1 MTKKPASL
9 TSQLLVRKGDA
20 TPVAVPDTNQI
31 EPTAPAEPAEAVG
44 GSSASG
50 SAASV
55 EPKPTEKPQAEQPAD
70 PVFAATPNGMQPAQE
85 PTEEQD
91 PVRPEPEIV
100 MEPAPEKKSSNKIAY
115 IGGFVAIVV
124 GVLVALNFF
133 GTDKSGTSVAPL
145 AKTTGSNA
153 TPTFS
158 AAKSV
163 DGESASVKTLTPYT
177 DAARGKVEAQIEPT
191 DPAIDDAVK
200 ALVLRPS
207 NTQITEVTKPM
218 TTGPASSV
226 APVTFNEG
234 EVVKTIAKATPA
246 KAPVAQVA
254 APIVTPVKT
263 AKIETPTAAPVA
275 HKGQYLIQL
284 FSVRSEKD
292 AKRGWAKTQ
301 SKHKTLLSNEALNL
315 EKADLGERGIY
326 YRVRFGAYD
335 TSSAAN
341 SVCSALKKE
350 KQDCLVKKLR

>member
-31 EPTAPAEPAEAVG
+31 DPTATVEPADAVG
-44 GSSASG
+44 GSDASG

-55 EPKPTEKPQAEQPAD
+55 EPKPTKPQAEQPAD

-85 PTEEQD
+85 PTEEQN

-100 MEPAPEKKSSNKIAY
+100 MEPGPEKKSSNKIAY
-115 IGGFVAIVV
+115 IGSFLAILV

-145 AKTTGSNA
+145 AKSSGSDT
-153 TPTFS
+153 TPTYS
-158 AAKSV
+158 AAKGV
-163 DGESASVKTLTPYT
+163 DGDSTSTKTLTPYT
-177 DAARGKVEAQIEPT
+177 DAARGKVDAQIEPT

-207 NTQITEVTKPM
+207 NTQVAEVTKPV
-218 TTGPASSV
+218 TTGPSSSV
-226 APVTFNEG
+226 APVTFNKG
-234 EVVKTIAKATPA
+234 EAVKTIAKVTPA

-254 APIVTPVKT
+254 APVVAPVKT
-263 AKIETPTAAPVA
+263 AKIETPTAAPIA

-292 AKRGWAKTQ
+292 AKQGWAKTQ
-301 SKHKTLLSNEALNL
+301 SKHKTLLSNEVLNL
-315 EKADLGERGIY
+315 EKADLGERGTY

-341 SVCSALKKE
+341 SVCSALKKA

>member
-20 TPVAVPDTNQI
+20 TPAAVPDT
-31 EPTAPAEPAEAVG
+31 ETTAPTTDGADRAVSAPPAEPV
-44 GSSASG
+44 
-50 SAASV
+50 
-55 EPKPTEKPQAEQPAD
+55 PTEKPETEDTPD

-85 PTEEQD
+85 PAEEPE

-100 MEPAPEKKSSNKIAY
+100 MEPAPEKKSSNTKAY
-115 IGGFVAIVV
+115 IGGFLAIVV

-145 AKTTGSNA
+145 AKTSGSDA
-153 TPTFS
+153 TPTYS
-158 AAKSV
+158 AAKAGEGDSV
-163 DGESASVKTLTPYT
+163 SVKTLTPYT
-177 DAARGKVEAQIEPT
+177 DAAHGKVEAQIEPR
-191 DPAIDDAVK
+191 DPAIDDAVN

-207 NTQITEVTKPM
+207 NTQISEVTKPV
-218 TTGPASSV
+218 TTGPASSI

-234 EVVKTIAKATPA
+234 EIVKTIGKATPA
-246 KAPVAQVA
+246 KTPVAQVTT
-254 APIVTPVKT
+254 PIVAPVKT
-263 AKIETPTAAPVA
+263 AKIETPKAAPVA

-284 FSVRSEKD
+284 FSLRSEKD
-292 AKRGWAKTQ
+292 AKQGWAKTQ

-341 SVCSALKKE
+341 AVCSALKKA

>member
-31 EPTAPAEPAEAVG
+31 ESTTAAESAEAVG
-44 GSSASG
+44 GSSSSG

-55 EPKPTEKPQAEQPAD
+55 EPKPTEKSQAEQTAD
-70 PVFAATPNGMQPAQE
+70 PIFAATPNGMQPAQE

-100 MEPAPEKKSSNKIAY
+100 MEPAPEKKSSNKVAY
-115 IGGFVAIVV
+115 IVGFVAIVV

-133 GTDKSGTSVAPL
+133 GTDKSGSSVAPL
-145 AKTTGSNA
+145 AKTTGPEA
-153 TPTFS
+153 TPTYN
-158 AAKSV
+158 AAKDV
-163 DGESASVKTLTPYT
+163 DGTGASATTLTPYT
-177 DAARGKVEAQIEPT
+177 DAARGKTDAQIEPS

-207 NTQITEVTKPM
+207 TTIAEVAKPA

-226 APVTFNEG
+226 APVTFNVGEG
-234 EVVKTIAKATPA
+234 VKTIAKATPV

-254 APIVTPVKT
+254 APIVAPVKI
-263 AKIETPTAAPVA
+263 AKIEAPKAAPVA

-301 SKHKTLLSNEALNL
+301 SKHKTLLSNEVLNL
-315 EKADLGERGIY
+315 EKADLGERGTY

-335 TSSAAN
+335 TSSAAS
-341 SVCSALKKE
+341 SVCSALKKA

>member
-20 TPVAVPDTNQI
+20 TPVAVPDTNQTK
-31 EPTAPAEPAEAVG
+31 PTATAEPADAAG

-55 EPKPTEKPQAEQPAD
+55 EPKPTEKPQAEQTAD
-70 PVFAATPNGMQPAQE
+70 PVFAATPNGMQPVQE
-85 PTEEQD
+85 PAEEQD

-133 GTDKSGTSVAPL
+133 DTDKSGTSVAPL
-145 AKTTGSNA
+145 AKTTGSDT

-163 DGESASVKTLTPYT
+163 DGDSAAAKTLTPYT
-177 DAARGKVEAQIEPT
+177 DAARGKVDAQIEPT

-207 NTQITEVTKPM
+207 NTQIAEVTKPV

-226 APVTFNEG
+226 APVTFNKG
-234 EVVKTIAKATPA
+234 EVVKTIAKTTPA
-246 KAPVAQVA
+246 NA
-254 APIVTPVKT
+254 PVKT
-263 AKIETPTAAPVA
+263 AIIETPKVAPVA

-284 FSVRSEKD
+284 FSVRSETD

-341 SVCSALKKE
+341 SVCSALKKA

>member
-20 TPVAVPDTNQI
+20 TPVAVPDTNQT
-31 EPTAPAEPAEAVG
+31 EPTATAEPADAVG

-50 SAASV
+50 SAAV
-55 EPKPTEKPQAEQPAD
+55 EPTPTEKPQAEQTAD

-85 PTEEQD
+85 PAEEQD

-133 GTDKSGTSVAPL
+133 DTEKSGTSVAPL
-145 AKTTGSNA
+145 AKTTDSNA

-163 DGESASVKTLTPYT
+163 DGDSASAKTLTPYT

-207 NTQITEVTKPM
+207 NTQIAEVTQPVP
-218 TTGPASSV
+218 TGPASSV
-226 APVTFNEG
+226 APVTFNQG

-246 KAPVAQVA
+246 KALVA
-254 APIVTPVKT
+254 VKT
-263 AKIETPTAAPVA
+263 AKIETPKAAPVA

-292 AKRGWAKTQ
+292 AKRGWSKTQ

-341 SVCSALKKE
+341 SVCSALKKA